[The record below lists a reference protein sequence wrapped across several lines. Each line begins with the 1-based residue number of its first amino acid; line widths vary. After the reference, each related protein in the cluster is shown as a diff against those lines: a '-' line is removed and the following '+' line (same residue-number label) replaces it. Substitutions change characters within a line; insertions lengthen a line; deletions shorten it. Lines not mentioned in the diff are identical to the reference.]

1 VTPLS
6 YPHGW
11 RARNPKCA
19 GIALNGYYYR
29 TDPHLTKHTSSKMA
43 KMVTRATAAASTL
56 QRLPG
61 SEKPSRES
69 PSRLPP
75 SPPVSSN
82 DTYPPFKVKV
92 NPDEFKKMIKLGL
105 KFHGNKRGQDYEI
118 TDPDPNLIKR
128 MKENNITFQ
137 QIDSGKY
144 KLIIFDV
151 DSIFTEADVISSLER
166 HLTVTKELRN
176 FNVRRKNGRN
186 FIIGSCND
194 EKIID

>member
-1 VTPLS
+1 
-6 YPHGW
+6 
-11 RARNPKCA
+11 
-19 GIALNGYYYR
+19 
-29 TDPHLTKHTSSKMA
+29 
-43 KMVTRATAAASTL
+43 
-56 QRLPG
+56 
-61 SEKPSRES
+61 
-69 PSRLPP
+69 
-75 SPPVSSN
+75 
-82 DTYPPFKVKV
+82 
-92 NPDEFKKMIKLGL
+92 MIKLGL

-186 FIIGSCND
+186 FIIGFLYIYCGRSHVVTIKAGSPADLGHHPVKYRDCCRGASGFLWLYSCHIA
-194 EKIID
+194 ELPLCRA